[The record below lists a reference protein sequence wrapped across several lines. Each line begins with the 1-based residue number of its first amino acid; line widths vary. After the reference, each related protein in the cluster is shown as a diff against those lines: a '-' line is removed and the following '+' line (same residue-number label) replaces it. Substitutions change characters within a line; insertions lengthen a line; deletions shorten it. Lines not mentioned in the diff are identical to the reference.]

1 MYVGTNNKL
10 VPSHF
15 QDKQVNLLQDDRN
28 ISSLTRKNMH
38 LELVES
44 SFMPLLLLATY
55 FHYDVDSS
63 STNS

>member
-1 MYVGTNNKL
+1 MYVGTNNKR

-38 LELVES
+38 LELLESS
-44 SFMPLLLLATY
+44 SFMPLLLLATLL
-55 FHYDVDSS
+55 SL
-63 STNS
+63 